1 MKVKGLKFWVGRQW
15 SSGLFSSSFASLQI
29 CAETLLLE
37 KRKETETSNENIG
50 MRTPVLK
57 TPDNVNSPENFFQT
71 QFFSKDQPNV
81 DESKK
86 AELLKRNVS
95 KEIDIFRKIL
105 CENNSKT
112 ITDSHSTCQFWL
124 INKEKLPYLSKLA
137 LLLMNINSSSA
148 FIERYFSICG
158 LVQDKRRMN
167 ISIDLFKKRCFLRAN
182 IKILN
187 ELNKKEVEN
196 DSE

>member
-57 TPDNVNSPENFFQT
+57 RPDNVNSPENFFQT

-81 DESKK
+81 DEPKK
-86 AELLKRNVS
+86 AELLKRN
-95 KEIDIFRKIL
+95 
-105 CENNSKT
+105 
-112 ITDSHSTCQFWL
+112 
-124 INKEKLPYLSKLA
+124 
-137 LLLMNINSSSA
+137 
-148 FIERYFSICG
+148 RYFS
-158 LVQDKRRMN
+158 QDFM
-167 ISIDLFKKRCFLRAN
+167 
-182 IKILN
+182 
-187 ELNKKEVEN
+187 
-196 DSE
+196 